1 MHVKIAIWTD
11 NDLDGACSAL
21 ALRHVYKNK
30 AEEIYIRE
38 VSDYELIGYFKAWV
52 DANYDQYDLIFI
64 TDLFVPDELIPYV
77 DKKKVVVIDH
87 HASHLEV
94 KDRYKTASVC
104 IKTYP
109 SCVKLIQERFSKV
122 LSDISLEL
130 QALFDIVNDYDS
142 YQLKFSET
150 LKLNAVY
157 HSFNKPKVDKFISRY
172 EEGFQ
177 PFNIQEQNAIKLYFN
192 KLKDQLER
200 AEYYSGT
207 LKGYKVIS
215 CTADFGINEVAHQ
228 ALKKFKAD
236 IVFIVMLNTQ
246 TISIRKNKDTCD
258 INLAKLAEL
267 LCDGG
272 GHQYAAGGKITDKF
286 LNFTKTLTYVH

>member
-1 MHVKIAIWTD
+1 VKIAIWTD

-21 ALRHVYKNK
+21 ALRHVYKDK

-38 VSDYELIGYFKAWV
+38 VSDYEIVGCLKGWI
-52 DANYDQYDLIFI
+52 DTNYDNYDLIFI

-77 DKKKVVVIDH
+77 DKKKVVIIDH
-87 HASHLEV
+87 HLSHLEV
-94 KDRYKTASVC
+94 KDRYKVASVC
-104 IKTYP
+104 IHTYP
-109 SCVKLIQERFSKV
+109 SCVRLIQDKFKKV
-122 LSDISLEL
+122 LSNISQPLT
-130 QALFDIVNDYDS
+130 ALFDIVNDYDS

-157 HSFNKPKVDKFISRY
+157 HSFNKPKIDKFISRF
-172 EEGFQ
+172 ENGFDA
-177 PFNIQEQNAIKLYFN
+177 FNVQEQNAIKLYFN

-200 AEYYSGT
+200 AEYFEGT
-207 LKGYKVIS
+207 LKGYKVVS
-215 CTADFGINEVAHQ
+215 CVADFGINEVAHN
-228 ALKKFKAD
+228 AIKKFKAD

-246 TISIRKNKDTCD
+246 SVSIRKNKDTCD

-267 LCDGG
+267 LCNGG

-286 LNFTKTLTYVH
+286 LAFTKTLTHVH